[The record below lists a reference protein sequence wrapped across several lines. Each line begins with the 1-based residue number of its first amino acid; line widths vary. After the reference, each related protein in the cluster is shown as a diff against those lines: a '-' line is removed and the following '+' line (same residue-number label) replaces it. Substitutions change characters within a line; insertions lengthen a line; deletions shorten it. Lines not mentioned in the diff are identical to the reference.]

1 MVIKNASSIILIR
14 KYDNKSFVLMGKR
27 NSKSKFMPN
36 KLVFPGGG
44 WEKDD
49 SIIAKNFKFENK
61 TLSLLNYESD
71 LNISNGLVATAIRE
85 LWEETGLRLASNLND
100 ISEIKDL
107 QIPILW
113 KEFCKKNYFPNLNC
127 LNFFFR
133 AITPPGRK
141 IRFDA
146 RFFIC
151 DSKYLVGKSNEFKSK
166 NDELI
171 DLSWI
176 SLDQICEDS
185 LPRITKR
192 VIKQV
197 KLIIKD
203 KRYLNRIPF
212 YKGGSEKNTNN
223 FITYSGVKFYKT

>member
-44 WEKDD
+44 WENDD

-100 ISEIKDL
+100 ISEVKDL

-127 LNFFFR
+127 LIFFFR
-133 AITPPGRK
+133 AN
-141 IRFDA
+141 
-146 RFFIC
+146 
-151 DSKYLVGKSNEFKSK
+151 SN
-166 NDELI
+166 
-171 DLSWI
+171 I
-176 SLDQICEDS
+176 SPAGE
-185 LPRITKR
+185 
-192 VIKQV
+192 
-197 KLIIKD
+197 
-203 KRYLNRIPF
+203 
-212 YKGGSEKNTNN
+212 
-223 FITYSGVKFYKT
+223 